1 MTYAVEKW
9 QERFYFDRE
18 DLEFLP
24 SCEDLDW
31 MGCLDGRKIF
41 DSLEDAVREFNRI
54 STKYTGVNLYPDS
67 HDRCL
72 VQYHYCHIAKIDE
85 DGEREDV
92 LLSDSNLLNC
102 KVFQVKGQ

>member
-18 DLEFLP
+18 YLKFLP
-24 SCEDLDW
+24 TCGDLDW

-54 STKYTGVNLYPDS
+54 STKYTGVILYPDS

-72 VQYHYCHIAKIDE
+72 VQYRYCHIAMIDE

-92 LLSDSNLLNC
+92 LLSDSNLLDC
-102 KVFQVKGQ
+102 KVFQVKG